1 MIRSFLA
8 LFLTLLCACLPRTTQ
23 SPTPGTDETPR
34 ETTQNDPPH
43 SDDAPS
49 DQWGRN
55 DAPAPSDQWGR
66 YAAPPPGV
74 EPLAKHDAPR
84 YEAPRDAAPR
94 HDAPSDDRARTW
106 DPPAPTSRPSF
117 NADKVEAES
126 RADAGPA
133 HGIGSAQP
141 APRTG
146 SAVAEKS
153 RKSSADD
160 ARSGLGTSWGE
171 TRYSSVDEV
180 PFYRD
185 SSSPAYTAT
194 MHYNDAQGAYA
205 LAGGVNWTSSA
216 RVGLGSALTMAL
228 RDEYGNELSA
238 YRGNSRTVAVGQN
251 GQRYTIVIRNNTNE
265 RFEVVLSVDGLDVLD
280 GREAAYGKRG
290 YLIDPYGTL
299 EVEGFRQSS
308 DAVASFRFGSVSDS
322 YAARTGSARN
332 VGVIGAAAFGERG
345 YAARLA
351 AYRDRVASWNH
362 YNNDANYRRN
372 ADPFPGRYAP
382 PPPSYNIAR

>member
-74 EPLAKHDAPR
+74 EPLAKHDAP
-84 YEAPRDAAPR
+84 
-94 HDAPSDDRARTW
+94 SDDRARTW

-126 RADAGPA
+126 RANAGPA

-160 ARSGLGTSWGE
+160 SRSGLGTSWGE

-351 AYRDRVASWNH
+351 AYRDR
-362 YNNDANYRRN
+362 RN